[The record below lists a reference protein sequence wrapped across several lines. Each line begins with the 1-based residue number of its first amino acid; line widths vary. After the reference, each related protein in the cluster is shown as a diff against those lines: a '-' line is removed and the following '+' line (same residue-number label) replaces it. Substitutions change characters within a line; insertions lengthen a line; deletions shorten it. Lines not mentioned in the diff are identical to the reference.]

1 MELELQT
8 IGAETYESVGDITL
22 TQEESAETIVP
33 DYCPDMARVIATEG
47 TVYLHGQEL
56 REGRAEVTGSVQV
69 NILYTPDGES
79 GVRTL
84 ELSLPFTAESDNR
97 ALSDCAE
104 VSAETVAELL
114 EARMLNPR
122 KVLTRCRLATRLTGY
137 RKAALRLTTDVI
149 TPEGRRIEKR
159 RERQKIVLLTQFIRR
174 EFQFSDTF
182 ALPSG
187 RPGAVELLAADVSP
201 DVTETKLIGNKLIV
215 KGVFTVSTLYLT
227 DENQCASQTAELPF
241 SQILDV
247 DDAPEDS
254 PVSVRVTLS
263 GSDIQL
269 DGADP
274 DGREIAV
281 TLYLEALAIVRREME
296 IDLLRDLYSTAFET
310 RYDAAPLT
318 LIEAWTRQTCRQSVR
333 EVLETGMAADEILSL
348 RVLCGPVTVSAED
361 GRGVLRVPVTIRV
374 LYADEGGV
382 TLVAERRIEVR
393 ADADCPDGYQITA
406 RAEVSEEPRG
416 SVSERGI
423 DVRFALDF
431 RMEAVK
437 FARTLS
443 VTAAELDTDA
453 PKDAA
458 DAPSLVLRRMGPD
471 ESAWD
476 MAKACNST
484 VAAILDANQLTDEAE
499 LSRDA
504 LILIPRQRG

>member
-56 REGRAEVTGSVQV
+56 REGRAEITGSVQV
-69 NILYTPDGES
+69 SILYTPDGES

-84 ELSLPFTAESDNR
+84 EISLPFTAESDNR
-97 ALSDCAE
+97 ALADCE
-104 VSAETVAELL
+104 EITAETVAELL

-122 KVLTRCRLATRLTGY
+122 KTLTRCRLATRLTGY
-137 RKAALRLTTDVI
+137 RKAALRLTTDVA
-149 TPEGRRIEKR
+149 TPEGRRIEKL
-159 RERQKIVLLTQFIRR
+159 RERQKITLLTQFIRR

-182 ALPSG
+182 ALSPG
-187 RPGAVELLAADVSP
+187 RPGAVELLTADIASS
-201 DVTETKLIGNKLIV
+201 VTETKIIGNKLIC
-215 KGVFTVSTLYLT
+215 KGLFTLSTLYLT
-227 DENQCASQTAELPF
+227 EENQCASQTAELPF

-247 DDAPEDS
+247 EDAPEDS

-263 GSDIQL
+263 GSEIQL

-281 TLYLEALAIVRREME
+281 TLYLEAFAIVRREME
-296 IDLLRDLYSTAFET
+296 LELLRDLYSTAFET
-310 RYDAAPLT
+310 RYDAAPLAF
-318 LIEAWTRQTCRQSVR
+318 IEAWERQTCRQPVR
-333 EVLETGMAADEILSL
+333 ELLETGMAADEILSL
-348 RVLCGPVTVSAED
+348 RVICGAVTLSAES
-361 GRGVLRVPVTIRV
+361 GRNVLRVPVTIRV

-382 TLVAERRIEVR
+382 TLVAERRTEVR
-393 ADADCPDGYQITA
+393 TEADLPDGYQITA

-423 DVRFALDF
+423 EARFTVDF

-437 FARTLS
+437 LARVLS

-458 DAPSLVLRRMGPD
+458 DAPSLVLRRMGPE

-484 VAAILDANQLTDEAE
+484 VTAILDANQLTDEAE
-499 LSRDA
+499 LPRDT